1 MEEAV
6 MAGESTTSLASLSHS
21 AEPLDKAYSEGFPM
35 ELDELRCLTRNRL
48 QCGELPREK
57 CQVTWFG
64 PGVGEPCAL
73 CGRSITRLE
82 IECEC
87 EQANRP
93 ALRFHQ
99 ACFAVWDEERQQV
112 G

>member
-1 MEEAV
+1 
-6 MAGESTTSLASLSHS
+6 
-21 AEPLDKAYSEGFPM
+21 M
-35 ELDELRCLTRNRL
+35 ELDELRSLARDRL

-64 PGVGEPCAL
+64 PGVDEPCAL
-73 CGRSITRLE
+73 CGRSITGLE

-87 EQANRP
+87 DQLNAS
-93 ALRFHQ
+93 AVRFHQ
-99 ACFAVWDEERQQV
+99 ACFAIWDEERQQA